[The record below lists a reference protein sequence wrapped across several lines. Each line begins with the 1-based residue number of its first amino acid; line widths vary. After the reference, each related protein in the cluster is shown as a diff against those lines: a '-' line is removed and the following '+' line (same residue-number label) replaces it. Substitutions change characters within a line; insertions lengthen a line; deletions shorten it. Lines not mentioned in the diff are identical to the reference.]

1 MNQGKYVFSQLIS
14 LLPKY
19 EFDKCV
25 ERYKGNHKVKDL
37 TCWIQF
43 LSMCFGQLTN
53 RESLRDLVLCLQAH
67 QTKLY
72 HIDIGHRVTRSTLAY
87 ANENRCWR
95 IYADF
100 AQVLTSQ
107 AQNLYRGEDEL
118 GLTFGNPVYAL
129 DATTI
134 DLCLSVFWWAPFR
147 KAKAAIRL
155 HTLLDLRGSIPNFI
169 HISDGKTHEVKSMDL
184 IEFQAGSFYVM
195 DRGYMDFGRLYGLEQ
210 AGAFFVTRAKSNLS
224 FSRVYSHP
232 VDKSSGLLCDQTV
245 RLTGPK
251 SARQYPVHLRRVK
264 YRDQELGKT
273 FVFLTNNFDI
283 AALEVALLYKH
294 RWKIELFFK
303 WIKQHLKVKT
313 FWGESEN
320 AVKVQIWTAVCS
332 YLLVAIAK
340 KKLNIDRNL
349 YEILQILSVSAFDK
363 TPINQLLTN
372 HQIQKPDDHN
382 SNQLNIF

>member
-53 RESLRDLVLCLQAH
+53 RDSLRDLVLCLQAH
-67 QTKLY
+67 QPKLY
-72 HIDIGHRVTRSTLAY
+72 HIGIGHRVTRSTLAY
-87 ANENRCWR
+87 ANEHRCWR

-100 AQVLTSQ
+100 AQVLTAQ
-107 AQNLYRGEDEL
+107 AQSLYRGEDEL
-118 GLTFGNPVYAL
+118 GL
-129 DATTI
+129 
-134 DLCLSVFWWAPFR
+134 CLSVFWWASFR

-169 HISDGKTHEVKSMDL
+169 HISDGKTHEVKVMDL

-195 DRGYMDFGRLYGLEQ
+195 DRGYMDFGRLHALEQ
-210 AGAFFVTRAKSNLS
+210 AGAFFVTRAKCNLS
-224 FSRVYSHP
+224 FRRVCSHP

-251 SARQYPVHLRRVK
+251 SAKQYPVHLRRVK

-303 WIKQHLKVKT
+303 WMKQHLKVKT

-320 AVKVQIWTAVCS
+320 AVKVQIWTAVCT

-340 KKLNIDRNL
+340 KKLGIDRNL

-363 TPINQLLTN
+363 TPINQLLAN
-372 HQIQKPDDHN
+372 HKLQKPGDDN